1 MIFNVFH
8 HYLAVLVL
16 LLIPVAIINFLHQQR
31 RGWNGILVTE
41 SNIERNFCFLIKNFC
56 FAWKQFINA
65 LEVSSSVNNITLR
78 YCNLR
83 YTTWLIEIES

>member
-1 MIFNVFH
+1 MIFNVLV
-8 HYLAVLVL
+8 HYLAVFVL
-16 LLIPVAIINFLHQQR
+16 LFIPVAIINFLHQQG

-41 SNIERNFCFLIKNFC
+41 SNIGRNFCFLIKKIC

-65 LEVSSSVNNITLR
+65 LEVSSSVNNIILR